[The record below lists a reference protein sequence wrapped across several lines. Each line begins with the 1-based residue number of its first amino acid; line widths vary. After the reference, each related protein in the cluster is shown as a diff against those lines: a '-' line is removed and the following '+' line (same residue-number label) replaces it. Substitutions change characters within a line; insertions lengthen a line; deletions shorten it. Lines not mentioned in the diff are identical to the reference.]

1 MQVYTEGSKTNGEV
15 MALEVWTD
23 QGRSWYLGVSRRSIW
38 AEAHNATPCV
48 TDTPLRIAYFFG
60 WQLADKNTRALGIVW
75 EPYTPV
81 PRRSPPP
88 SPPNNPSPPPPP
100 PPSPSPPPF
109 PPF

>member
-1 MQVYTEGSKTNGEV
+1 MQIYTLGGAQIGEV
-15 MALEVWTD
+15 AALEVWTD
-23 QGRSWYLGVSRRSIW
+23 QGRHWYLGVSRLSIW
-38 AEAHNATPCV
+38 AQARNATPCI

-60 WQLADKNTRALGIVW
+60 WRLADKNTRALGIVW

-81 PRRSPPP
+81 PRPP
-88 SPPNNPSPPPPP
+88 SPPNNPSPPPPT